1 MTEFTTHSILRDA
14 YSRLRDQGVG
24 DPTVERVVHGENM
37 VYLEYPGAA
46 GSVRP
51 GVAHSPGGPFPSIEG
66 RPASE
71 VLEVA
76 LATERTPATRALAV
90 ATLNALSRGHI
101 DWQSGDPM
109 EGLDVDIDRI
119 AMVGMFKPAFKKFED
134 VDIRVVERFPE
145 DVCPPA
151 DLPSGVTVDM
161 YGPEAAETAFAD
173 TAVVYITGST
183 FVYGGI
189 GEYLAVVPPQATVV
203 VIGSTSSFVPG
214 PLFEAGADV
223 VAGAT
228 VDDAAAVRHGV
239 EDGASVPHLHRNGL
253 EKGLVRAAR
262 V

>member
-1 MTEFTTHSILRDA
+1 MTEFTTHSILKDV
-14 YSRLRDQGVG
+14 YTRLRDRGVG
-24 DPTVERVVHGENM
+24 NPTVDQVVQGENM
-37 VYLEYPGAA
+37 VYVEYPGPD
-46 GSVRP
+46 GSRRP
-51 GVAHSPGGPFPSIEG
+51 GVAHSPGGPFPLIDG
-66 RPASE
+66 HPASE
-71 VLEVA
+71 VVDLA
-76 LATERTPATRALAV
+76 LGDEPTPATRALAV

-101 DWQSGDPM
+101 GWQSGDPM

-214 PLFEAGADV
+214 PIFEAGADV

-228 VDDAAAVRHGV
+228 VEDATAVRHGV
-239 EDGASVPHLHRNGL
+239 EDGASVPDLHRNGL
-253 EKGLVRAAR
+253 KKGLVGAAR

>member
-1 MTEFTTHSILRDA
+1 MTDFTTHSILRDA
-14 YSRLRDQGVG
+14 YSRLRDQGVE

-37 VYLEYPGAA
+37 VYLEYPGLD
-46 GSVRP
+46 GSRRP
-51 GVAHSPGGPFPSIEG
+51 GVAHSPGGAFPPIDG

-71 VLEVA
+71 VVDLA
-76 LATERTPATRALAV
+76 LADEPTPATRALAV

-134 VDIRVVERFPE
+134 VDIRVIERFPE

-151 DLPSGVTVDM
+151 DLPRGVTVDM
-161 YGPEAAETAFAD
+161 YGPEGAETAFAE

-189 GEYLAVVPPQATVV
+189 GDYLSVVPPRATVV
-203 VIGSTSSFVPG
+203 VIGSTSSFLPA

-228 VDDAAAVRHGV
+228 VDDPVRVRAGV
-239 EDGASVPHLHRNGL
+239 TAGASVPHLHRNGL
-253 EKGLVRAAR
+253 EKGLVRAAEE
-262 V
+262 